1 MASGWSAGSMTVSL
15 HCSARSM
22 GWDQTNVIVSPAKF
36 RARFTSTI
44 AGPAVEV
51 ATLSTVDAAPFF
63 IASKAAAALFLLSS
77 DSVASCSALSVR
89 ASIASTVS
97 TSSSE
102 SEEDEPDDEFALGR
116 FRLFPF
122 DFGSGSWKS
131 ASPSSSELSAAL
143 ANVDMKSGDV
153 MYWLQTKDQDK
164 GVFHVEVE
172 ASSRK

>member
-15 HCSARSM
+15 HSSATSM
-22 GWDQTNVIVSPAKF
+22 EWDQTNVIVSPAKF

-44 AGPAVEV
+44 AGRAVEV
-51 ATLSTVDAAPFF
+51 ATLSTADAVPFF

-89 ASIASTVS
+89 ASVASTVS
-97 TSSSE
+97 TSSPE
-102 SEEDEPDDEFALGR
+102 SEEDEPDDEFALVR

-122 DFGSGSWKS
+122 FNFGSGSWKS

-143 ANVDMKSGDV
+143 ANVDMKSGGV
-153 MYWLQTKDQDK
+153 M
-164 GVFHVEVE
+164 
-172 ASSRK
+172 